1 MASNKTKPKENPI
14 NAAVSL
20 LQSAEH
26 CQHAHLAVEKIRT
39 IVKDYFPA
47 NSAVKRKLDAHL
59 RPLSQALPLISRAVK
74 ARATLCAP
82 PKSNPSYARA
92 RLQSAS
98 TSPTSSGTEKL
109 QALVRDSAP
118 ILPTPRKSTRRRKL
132 AVVTPEKRP
141 VLMPADLPIPRDGHR
156 FLLAEAVVAFNEYPH
171 RKFIKNVVRHWES
184 EGWVPKYTMR
194 NWYKLGKMVKEGKPL
209 AEFDDGWFHKNGRAP
224 RKIGRKPYIE
234 VHELRVLVE
243 SGANGA
249 TFGTKEVVQMIE
261 TQAKKRDIQSG
272 HFHNPSGKRA
282 CKRTYSNYKTLAC
295 TVTDT
300 TITNSAV
307 SKTEVREV
315 AENSIRS
322 TFSYA

>member
-1 MASNKTKPKENPI
+1 MKKRWGKPGMLFFRGNLVCWLVFNLINFRGNYKVLLALNFCRNESPETELFHTFTTFSFQISSHKLHFPHNQMASNKTKPKENPI

-118 ILPTPRKSTRRRKL
+118 ILPTPRKL
-132 AVVTPEKRP
+132 
-141 VLMPADLPIPRDGHR
+141 
-156 FLLAEAVVAFNEYPH
+156 
-171 RKFIKNVVRHWES
+171 
-184 EGWVPKYTMR
+184 
-194 NWYKLGKMVKEGKPL
+194 YK
-209 AEFDDGWFHKNGRAP
+209 
-224 RKIGRKPYIE
+224 
-234 VHELRVLVE
+234 
-243 SGANGA
+243 
-249 TFGTKEVVQMIE
+249 
-261 TQAKKRDIQSG
+261 
-272 HFHNPSGKRA
+272 
-282 CKRTYSNYKTLAC
+282 
-295 TVTDT
+295 
-300 TITNSAV
+300 
-307 SKTEVREV
+307 
-315 AENSIRS
+315 
-322 TFSYA
+322 